1 MAKPRIQI
9 EKLKHYESF
18 VWLDFRKFDKSDKK
32 CNANMCSSSQGSRC
46 GTLERERRMLSML
59 GLGSGSNTTSSVTSP
74 VTSPVPLGGGYDE
87 SYTMMSPTAGDPH
100 GGLTVI
106 TSHSR
111 TASLTSKLHPF
122 QAI

>member
-1 MAKPRIQI
+1 M
-9 EKLKHYESF
+9 
-18 VWLDFRKFDKSDKK
+18 W
-32 CNANMCSSSQGSRC
+32 SSSQGSRC

-111 TASLTSKLHPF
+111 TASLTSNSRHHETGKEYLKLENYR
-122 QAI
+122 ALLW

>member
-1 MAKPRIQI
+1 
-9 EKLKHYESF
+9 
-18 VWLDFRKFDKSDKK
+18 
-32 CNANMCSSSQGSRC
+32 
-46 GTLERERRMLSML
+46 ML

-74 VTSPVPLGGGYDE
+74 VTSPVPLGGVGYDE

-111 TASLTSKLHPF
+111 TASLTSNSRHHETGKECVKLEKPGV
-122 QAI
+122 ALMNISNG